1 MKLARTLGMAEKTA
15 RSHHEHP
22 TFNYRRFRAAL
33 DLKGA
38 TVESVARLAQV
49 SSRHLWHVLC
59 ERRRGSAAL
68 LQAIRQAIGDAGWA
82 FATGETD
89 TLRDDGAVA
98 ATAGAVEAAPC
109 R

>member
-1 MKLARTLGMAEKTA
+1 MAEKTA
-15 RSHHEHP
+15 RTHHEHP

-59 ERRRGSAAL
+59 ERRRGSPAL
-68 LQAIRQAIGDAGWA
+68 LKAIRQVIGDQGWA
-82 FATGETD
+82 FATGQTD
-89 TLRDDGAVA
+89 TLRDDAVD
-98 ATAGAVEAAPC
+98 ATAASPAEGSPC